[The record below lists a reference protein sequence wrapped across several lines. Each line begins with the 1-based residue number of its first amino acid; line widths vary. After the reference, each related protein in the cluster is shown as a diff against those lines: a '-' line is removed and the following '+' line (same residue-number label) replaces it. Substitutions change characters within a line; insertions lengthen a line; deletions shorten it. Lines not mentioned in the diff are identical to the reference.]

1 MLSWLW
7 AGLRSLLRRPLVAV
21 SLIATLP
28 NGELVLIQRADDGGW
43 SLPGGLIDRGETVE
57 QAAARELQEETGLHL
72 VRIDRCVGIYSA
84 PDRDPRIHAICIAL
98 AVTVA
103 GDLRVGDRH
112 EVQAIASF
120 PPDQLPAGP
129 YSHDHQRQLQDYRSG
144 AVVIA

>member
-57 QAAARELQEETGLHL
+57 QAAARELHEETGLRL
-72 VRIDRCVGIYSA
+72 MRIDRCVGIYSA

-98 AVTVA
+98 AVSVT
-103 GDLRVGDRH
+103 GEPQLGDRH

-120 PPDQLPAGP
+120 PPDRLPSGP
-129 YSHDHQRQLQDYRSG
+129 YSHDHARQLQDYQSG